1 MKGRN
6 KMGKFKKNQYVVASN
21 GWRFKGP
28 QRITDVKENDDG
40 INSYLTTNVW
50 SCEVDLKEWIPNVG
64 EYHLFYV
71 KQASLGRTIVPTLG
85 KLLSIDEDGWFIVY
99 TDPYVD
105 PTLYK
110 KCIPFTGEIPYWL
123 S

>member
-1 MKGRN
+1 
-6 KMGKFKKNQYVVASN
+6 MGKFKKNQYVVASN
-21 GWRFKGP
+21 GLSFKGP
-28 QRITDVKENDDG
+28 QRITDVKENEDG

-50 SCEVDLKEWIPNVG
+50 SCEVDLKEWIPKVG

-71 KQASLGRTIVPTLG
+71 KRASLGRTIVPTLG